1 MAVCGTC
8 SILVPFLSNQWALA
22 AVSAIFG
29 FAIAANYSL
38 TTPILVELVSIRYGH
53 YYTNTM
59 LLFLDEK
66 GIFTSF
72 SQNYTTDKVYWM

>member
-53 YYTNTM
+53 
-59 LLFLDEK
+59 
-66 GIFTSF
+66 
-72 SQNYTTDKVYWM
+72 